1 VNTETSQRTQLTVVA
16 DLADLTDEDLME
28 RYRDGDR
35 PAFDH
40 LVRRHRQRLINFLYR
55 MTSNL
60 QMAEE
65 VQAETWL
72 KIHRAASRYEPRAKF
87 TTYLFTAAY
96 RQCLTALQS
105 KANKVRAAT
114 VDVRVQDLPEG
125 SIGAGTRAPSLSP
138 ERQVILDEQLRRLDR
153 EIGDL
158 PEAHRAAFLLYYV
171 EGLSC
176 QRIGEVLGLTAKEI
190 KGRLAY
196 ARRLLRERVVA

>member
-1 VNTETSQRTQLTVVA
+1 MNGETSGRHQLTVVA
-16 DLADLTDEDLME
+16 DLADLGDEELMM

-72 KIHRAASRYEPRAKF
+72 KMHRAASRYEPRAKF
-87 TTYLFTAAY
+87 TTFLFTAAY
-96 RQCLTALQS
+96 RQCLTALES

-114 VDVRVQDLPEG
+114 VDIRVQDLPQRA
-125 SIGAGTRAPSLSP
+125 IGAGARPTNLSP
-138 ERQVILDEQLRRLDR
+138 ERQVIVDEQIRRLSD
-153 EIGDL
+153 EVAEL

-171 EGLSC
+171 DGLSC
-176 QRIGEVLGLTAKEI
+176 QRIGDVLGLTAKEI